1 MGWKTTGRLLAAAAS
16 PVRRSAGLIVGGSAW
31 RPGSGGGGGRR
42 AARPPAFRCEDE
54 AAPSPSAVE
63 LGALRRE
70 QASGSEWPEPRLQ
83 PVDPLRWDL
92 FV

>member
-16 PVRRSAGLIVGGSAW
+16 PVRRSAGLVVGGSAW
-31 RPGSGGGGGRR
+31 RPGSGGGGRR
-42 AARPPAFRCEDE
+42 PARPPAFRCEVE
-54 AAPSPSAVE
+54 AAPSPPAVE